1 MLPDNYSGSKF
12 DNRKPSVKRSA
23 RHHHQQ
29 QRQRQQRDRFL
40 LCTAVHS
47 LRSRGEREREREHKA
62 TTTEKEEEENKRFD
76 SSKRMEPKR
85 NLSFSYA
92 NDTNARTG
100 RRRRKKTKEVN
111 DDDACSLFLFLPL
124 FRTAFL
130 VLRVIECVN
139 ASEVRRFFFQVTP
152 RGKKMLRGLKILV
165 TLNMKLA
172 LVNPKTWWR
181 SWQKKETHTHTD
193 STMGVSTSYLSLSL
207 FSLARWVQMI
217 SQKMNFDAFMRLYL
231 RAMSVCARVC
241 TAKFSAPPGRFYF

>member
-76 SSKRMEPKR
+76 SSKRREPKR
-85 NLSFSYA
+85 NLSFSYT
-92 NDTNARTG
+92 NDTNTRTG

-111 DDDACSLFLFLPL
+111 DDACSLFLFLPL

-130 VLRVIECVN
+130 VLRVIERVN
-139 ASEVRRFFFQVTP
+139 ASEVRRFLFQVTP
-152 RGKKMLRGLKILV
+152 RRKKNASRPQ
-165 TLNMKLA
+165 NA
-172 LVNPKTWWR
+172 CNPKYETR
-181 SWQKKETHTHTD
+181 SRKPKDLMVEKSGRKKNSHTQPIQQW
-193 STMGVSTSYLSLSL
+193 
-207 FSLARWVQMI
+207 A
-217 SQKMNFDAFMRLYL
+217 
-231 RAMSVCARVC
+231 
-241 TAKFSAPPGRFYF
+241 